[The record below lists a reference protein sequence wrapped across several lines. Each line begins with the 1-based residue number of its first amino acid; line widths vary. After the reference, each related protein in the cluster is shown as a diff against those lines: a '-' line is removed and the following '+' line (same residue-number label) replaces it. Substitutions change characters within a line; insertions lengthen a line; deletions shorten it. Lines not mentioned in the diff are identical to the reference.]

1 MIQVED
7 LILVGSGGYKKVF
20 EHPTDKNKLIKV
32 MRPERVAS
40 DGGFKKH
47 GFLKRKTMQGVYRQ
61 FRREILQYLQLCKND
76 YSRKAYQMPI
86 EIPYGLV
93 ATNAGLGLVVEKVEA
108 PAGIPQ
114 SLGYLAKNNLLES
127 KHKKALALFFQEC
140 RDLHVVY
147 GEVNADGIMYTEH
160 RNGRPE
166 FVLVDGI
173 GEKLLI
179 PVRSWFKSNN
189 DRYISKI
196 EKKIKVQLEIDDEK

>member
-1 MIQVED
+1 
-7 LILVGSGGYKKVF
+7 
-20 EHPTDKNKLIKV
+20 
-32 MRPERVAS
+32 
-40 DGGFKKH
+40 
-47 GFLKRKTMQGVYRQ
+47 
-61 FRREILQYLQLCKND
+61 
-76 YSRKAYQMPI
+76 MPI
-86 EIPYGLV
+86 EIPYELV

-114 SLGYLAKNNLLES
+114 SLAYLAKNNLLES
-127 KHKKALALFFQEC
+127 KHKKALVLFFQEC

-147 GEVNADGIMYTEH
+147 GEVNADGIMYTER

-179 PVRSWFKSNN
+179 PVRSWFKANN